1 MGLAIPR
8 IELPGKARFRVNI
21 FSQQGNYSAVLRKL
35 EARIPTIS
43 EMNLP
48 EAFHQIA
55 QEKNGIILVTGAT
68 GSGKSTSLAAMLN
81 EINEHMSVHI
91 VTLED
96 PVEFAHPH
104 KMATFNQREMGN
116 DFDTFANGLR
126 AALRQAP
133 KVILVGE
140 MRDRETVEIGLS
152 AAETG
157 HLVLSTLHTVDA
169 GQTINRILGMFSTE
183 EENQIR
189 IRLADTVRW
198 IVCQRL
204 LPKEGGGRVAAFE
217 ILGSNL
223 RVKDTILNGESE
235 GKTFYEIIEAG
246 KAFGMITFD
255 DYIIELFR
263 QGLITEETAKAYAS
277 NRGIVGRGIDSI
289 KSSMGQATTDIGKL
303 EVDKNYRETGAEI
316 LTAPPEPMHRDCKSV
331 LYDFSRIVN
340 SQEREQVMEE
350 KKSILQ
356 EVASDYD
363 AADRL
368 FDFVEEKST
377 TALVCEPDPVIRE
390 KISESL
396 KELGYKIM
404 TATTAKDALKA
415 LWFFVFDVVVINEL
429 FDAADPQADSV
440 LNYLQEMPMATRRR
454 SFVALLNAR
463 FRTLDNMAAFNRSVN
478 IGHQS

>member
-1 MGLAIPR
+1 MRKPEIDYILGKMLDSHKDVSDLNITVGKPFQVESSGLLYGVELDPPVRKLTPFQAEIFALNLINQDR
-8 IELPGKARFRVNI
+8 RLTETLLSHGSCDSSYQLPGRARFRVNI

-35 EARIPTIS
+35 EAQIPTIS

-48 EAFHQIA
+48 ETFRQIA

-68 GSGKSTSLAAMLN
+68 GSGKSTSLAAMLD

-96 PVEFAHPH
+96 PVEFSHPH

-169 GQTINRILGMFSTE
+169 GQTVNRMLGMFSAE

-255 DYIIELFR
+255 DHIVELFR

-303 EVDKNYRETGAEI
+303 EVDKNYGK
-316 LTAPPEPMHRDCKSV
+316 P
-331 LYDFSRIVN
+331 
-340 SQEREQVMEE
+340 
-350 KKSILQ
+350 
-356 EVASDYD
+356 
-363 AADRL
+363 
-368 FDFVEEKST
+368 
-377 TALVCEPDPVIRE
+377 
-390 KISESL
+390 
-396 KELGYKIM
+396 
-404 TATTAKDALKA
+404 
-415 LWFFVFDVVVINEL
+415 
-429 FDAADPQADSV
+429 
-440 LNYLQEMPMATRRR
+440 TRR
-454 SFVALLNAR
+454 F
-463 FRTLDNMAAFNRSVN
+463 
-478 IGHQS
+478 